1 MKKRITILTA
11 LFLTA
16 VALLPQAAKAQ
27 APQKMSYQTVIRDAS
42 TVLITSTTVGIQVS
56 ILQGSASGAAV
67 FVETHTPT
75 TNANGLASLE
85 IGTGTP
91 VTGTMAGI
99 DWAAGPYF
107 IKTETDPLGGTA
119 YSIVGTSQLMSV
131 PYALFSANGTPGA
144 VGPTGANGLDGTNG
158 TDGATGLTGAT
169 GADGAAGANGA
180 VGATGAD
187 GATGA
192 AGSNGSNGATGATG
206 LTGATGAAGANG
218 SNGATGATGLTG
230 ATGAAGSNGSNGATG
245 ATGLTGA
252 TGAAGSNGS
261 NGATG
266 ATGLTGATGAAGSNG
281 SNGATGATGLTGATG
296 AAGSNGSN
304 GATGATGLTGAT
316 GAAGSNGS
324 NGATGATGLTGA
336 TGAAGSNGSNGA
348 TGATG
353 LTGATGAAGSN
364 GSNGATGATGATGT
378 QGPTGLTGPTGAA
391 PADEPWRNTAGTPAT
406 NTSTDI
412 NFTSGNVGIGT
423 SAVAPAQKLEV
434 NGGVQFNGAQ
444 INKKVRVYSTSTYT
458 VAADDHLIIN
468 DFGSSTITL
477 PAPATCPGRE
487 LLIFAR
493 AGGSYSITLTPTP
506 FGIVQVVFS
515 GECHRFI
522 STGSEWVTAAG
533 Y

>member
-11 LFLTA
+11 IFLTA
-16 VALLPQAAKAQ
+16 VALLPYSASAQ

-42 TVLITSTTVGIQVS
+42 NVLISSTNVGIQIS
-56 ILQGSASGAAV
+56 ILQGSASGTAV

-144 VGPTGANGLDGTNG
+144 VGPTGANGIDGTNG

-187 GATGA
+187 GAPGVD
-192 AGSNGSNGATGATG
+192 GATG

-266 ATGLTGATGAAGSNG
+266 LTGATGAAGSNG
-281 SNGATGATGLTGATG
+281 SNGATGLTGATG

-304 GATGATGLTGAT
+304 
-316 GAAGSNGS
+316 
-324 NGATGATGLTGA
+324 
-336 TGAAGSNGSNGA
+336 
-348 TGATG
+348 GATG

-444 INKKVRVYSTSTYT
+444 INKKVRAYSTSTYT

-493 AGGSYSITLTPTP
+493 AGGSYAITLTPTP
-506 FGIVQVVFS
+506 VGIVQVVYS